1 MASAN
6 TQHFDALVDFLR
18 QKRENVSFTDIIRL
32 AEIAAQSLQSFFQ
45 TFDVTVYRELR
56 EIAGY
61 IESMR
66 QEIGALQANELK
78 DSRIPMAGQE
88 LGAIVKSTEQATNT
102 IMECAE
108 ALMAADAKDPAA
120 YKALVDEKMLVI
132 FEACSFQ
139 DITGQRI
146 KKVVATLQHI
156 EERVSRFAKVMQAK
170 DLEGFLT
177 DSEREREERQKRL
190 LLNGPQLDGEAIKQT
205 DVDSL
210 MADKNGGK
218 AASPQSEVDA
228 LFP

>member
-18 QKRENVSFTDIIRL
+18 QKRENVTFTDIISL
-32 AEIAAQSLQSFFQ
+32 AEIAAQSLQSFFE

-108 ALMAADAKDPAA
+108 ALMAADAKDPVA

-146 KKVVATLQHI
+146 KKVVDTLQHI

-177 DSEREREERQKRL
+177 DNEREREERQKRL
-190 LLNGPQLDGEAIKQT
+190 LLNGPQLENEAIKQ
-205 DVDSL
+205 
-210 MADKNGGK
+210 N
-218 AASPQSEVDA
+218 EVDA
-228 LFP
+228 LFS

>member
-32 AEIAAQSLQSFFQ
+32 AEIAAQSLQSFFE

-146 KKVVATLQHI
+146 KKVVDTLQHI

-170 DLEGFLT
+170 DLDGFLT
-177 DSEREREERQKRL
+177 DNEREREERQKRL
-190 LLNGPQLDGEAIKQT
+190 LLNGPQFEGEAIKQ
-205 DVDSL
+205 
-210 MADKNGGK
+210 N
-218 AASPQSEVDA
+218 EVDA
-228 LFP
+228 LFS